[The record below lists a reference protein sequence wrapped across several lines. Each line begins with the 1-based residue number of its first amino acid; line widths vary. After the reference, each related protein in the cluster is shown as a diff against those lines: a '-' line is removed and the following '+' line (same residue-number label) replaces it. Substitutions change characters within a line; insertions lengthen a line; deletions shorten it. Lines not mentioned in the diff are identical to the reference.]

1 MKVDPVIIVCII
13 LVCVITYLHFRDNK
27 NNKENFSTE
36 IDPND
41 PSFFT
46 TDPKSLNN
54 PNYGRSVAPPFLK
67 CYNCNMRYDCSNY
80 AYDSNDN
87 HMSVCRRC
95 KNELVPEIPSHNT
108 IHSKV
113 LGKSPGRTNQPRR
126 LF

>member
-1 MKVDPVIIVCII
+1 MKVDPIIILCII
-13 LVCVITYLHFRDNK
+13 LVCVIGYLHFRDK
-27 NNKENFSTE
+27 KENFAVK
-36 IDPND
+36 IDPDD

-46 TDPKSLNN
+46 TDPKSLYN

-80 AYDSNDN
+80 AYDSNNN

-95 KNELVPEIPSHNT
+95 KNELVPEITDHKTLNSN
-108 IHSKV
+108 V

-126 LF
+126 LL

>member
-67 CYNCNMRYDCSNY
+67 C
-80 AYDSNDN
+80 
-87 HMSVCRRC
+87 
-95 KNELVPEIPSHNT
+95 
-108 IHSKV
+108 
-113 LGKSPGRTNQPRR
+113 
-126 LF
+126 

>member
-1 MKVDPVIIVCII
+1 MNVDPILIICII
-13 LVCVITYLHFRDNK
+13 LVCVIAYLHFKDK
-27 NNKENFSTE
+27 KEQFSTE
-36 IDPND
+36 IDPYD
-41 PSFFT
+41 TSFFT

-54 PNYGRSVAPPFLK
+54 PNYGRSITPPFLK

-95 KNELVPEIPSHNT
+95 KNELVPETASPNT

-113 LGKSPGRTNQPRR
+113 LGKSAGRTNQPRH
-126 LF
+126 LL